1 MLRFL
6 VICYACIMA
15 SIFTRNDSPHYWL
28 RFKSPQ
34 GTWKAKATT
43 WMAGNPLHRAK
54 AIEEAARISVN
65 ERRPKIKDDW
75 ILPFIMSYQANLKTI
90 IHYRNSWRWLELYLT
105 HRGITAEQ
113 FSPSEAEAYI
123 SWRTQPTR
131 RVSGRA
137 VHRNQALRDI
147 KIMKWIHRQGRLL
160 GHWQM
165 RDLDDY
171 RLRYAPNKRIKPPFT
186 DEQIGRVRQAMAN
199 MPPAQQWM
207 RVAFEIG
214 LATGCRLSETQI
226 PMHCIDLTAGTITF
240 PTPKGGPAK
249 AFTIPIPKALIPML
263 TAMKKAGLRQTCTLP
278 PCASREFRVLF
289 NRLGL
294 YLHCFHSLR
303 VTRASNLRRAG
314 VPLGAAMRLLNH
326 GSELIHETYVRHD
339 VADLRAWIDFGQ
351 PPPAANG
358 QNPRAAPAP
367 TRWGTRPAG
376 LSPTS
381 SRKNTRMRPPA
392 PAGSSLD

>member
-1 MLRFL
+1 
-6 VICYACIMA
+6 MA
-15 SIFTRNDSPHYWL
+15 SIFTRKDSPHYWL

-54 AIEEAARISVN
+54 ALEEAARISVN
-65 ERRPKIKDDW
+65 EKRPKIKDDW
-75 ILPFIMSYQANLKTI
+75 ILPFILSYQANPKTI
-90 IHYRNSWRWLELYLT
+90 IHYRNSWRWLELYLV

-113 FSPSEAEAYI
+113 FSPFEAEVYI
-123 SWRTQPTR
+123 NWRTQPTR
-131 RVSGRA
+131 RISGRA

-147 KIMKWIHRQGRLL
+147 KIMKWIHRHGRLL

-186 DEQIGRVRQAMAN
+186 DEQIARTRQAIAHL
-199 MPPAQQWM
+199 PAGQEWM
-207 RVAFEIG
+207 RVAFEIA

-226 PMHCIDLTAGTITF
+226 PLRCVDLDANTITF
-240 PTPKGGPAK
+240 PHPKGGADK
-249 AFTIPIPKALIPML
+249 AFTVPIPAALLPML
-263 TAMKKAGLRQTCTLP
+263 TGMKQAGLRQTCTLP

-294 YLHCFHSLR
+294 YLHTFHSLR

-314 VPLGAAMRLLNH
+314 VPLAAAMRLLNH

-339 VADLRAWIDFGQ
+339 VRDLRQWVDLGQ
-351 PPPAANG
+351 PPPAATG
-358 QNPRAAPAP
+358 QNPPAP
-367 TRWGTRPAG
+367 PFPSRMEIRPADS
-376 LSPTS
+376 SPTS
-381 SRKNTRMRPPA
+381 FRRRNRTPPPV
-392 PAGSSLD
+392 PADSLPD